1 MRRTLPKSLV
11 QSGKSALKGT
21 IHMPLEEL
29 PLGAGGMLAKLRK
42 FCEHLT
48 EELLG

>member
-11 QSGKSALKGT
+11 QSGKSAPRRT
-21 IHMPLEEL
+21 IQMPLEEL
-29 PLGAGGMLAKLRK
+29 PLGARGMLAKLRK

-48 EELLG
+48 EEFLG